1 MNWSTLI
8 KRGAVYGA
16 VTVLMFA
23 LDIDEKIKDQLGM

>member
-16 VTVLMFA
+16 VVVAMLAF
-23 LDIDEKIKDQLGM
+23 DVDEKIKDQLGM